1 MEWLLVF
8 LIAGSLFFTL
18 MGNFKISR
26 LEEHSQKQAQ
36 EAEAEREKWKN
47 QWIEKDKAIHQTLSD
62 IQDQLKGSI
71 DEFQTTAIQAIRK
84 DIRSLEQVFARIHQQ
99 IESMKD
105 QLQEGP
111 IPVQSPPIFEQP
123 TAIEPS
129 VEGPTPPSNR
139 FLTSILERMHSF
151 SPEEE
156 HLMIK
161 VFQTEASRWHRP
173 SETGI
178 SETTSKLIFPL
189 LGRKL
194 IINGVPIVKIKES
207 GGFVKFLWGDGL
219 ADAEQESIAAHFAD
233 EVKE

>member
-1 MEWLLVF
+1 MEWLLVI

-26 LEEHSQKQAQ
+26 LEEHSQKQAE
-36 EAEAEREKWKN
+36 EAFTEREKWKN
-47 QWIEKDKAIHQTLSD
+47 QWIEKDKAIHQTLND
-62 IQDQLKGSI
+62 IQHQLKESI
-71 DEFQTTAIQAIRK
+71 EEFQTIAIQAIRK
-84 DIRSLEQVFARIHQQ
+84 DIRSLEQVFARIQQQ

-105 QLQEGP
+105 HLQEET
-111 IPVQSPPIFEQP
+111 IPDQSSPVPEQP
-123 TAIEPS
+123 TELKPSFEEPAA
-129 VEGPTPPSNR
+129 PANR
-139 FLTSILERMHSF
+139 FLPSILERMRSF
-151 SPEEE
+151 SSDEE

-173 SETGI
+173 SEAGI

-194 IINGVPIVKIKES
+194 IINGVPIVKMKES

-219 ADAEQESIAAHFAD
+219 ADAEQESIAAYFAD